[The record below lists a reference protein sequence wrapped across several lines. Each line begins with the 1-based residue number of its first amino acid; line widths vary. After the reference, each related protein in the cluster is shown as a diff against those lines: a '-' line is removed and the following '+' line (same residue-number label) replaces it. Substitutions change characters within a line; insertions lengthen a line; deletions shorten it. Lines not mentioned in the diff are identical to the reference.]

1 MRRRALPLAC
11 LASLLALAVSAS
23 GAAPASAGATSCAWH
38 PLLSGA
44 PSRSLLALFAILRRP
59 ARAGDAPANL
69 VAEFSRPINRQMGR
83 EVYVRYMRYAR
94 TVDGVAY
101 YLVPVTFRCGVFAR
115 HGDGLSLES
124 ARGGGGGED
133 AAEIESGGMWGSESG
148 GTGAD
153 PGRTTFQGVLPDGVA
168 SVTLHYPAGKL
179 GGFSHRSG
187 PAITVTAPVVNN
199 VVFVTVER
207 AGEQAMRSVTTTW
220 RAANGSIV
228 KVIHS
233 GL

>member
-1 MRRRALPLAC
+1 LD
-11 LASLLALAVSAS
+11 
-23 GAAPASAGATSCAWH
+23 
-38 PLLSGA
+38 
-44 PSRSLLALFAILRRP
+44 LFAILRRP
-59 ARAGDAPANL
+59 ARCGDAPANL
-69 VAEFSRPINRQMGR
+69 VAEFSRPINREIGR

-101 YLVPVTFRCGVFAR
+101 YLVPVTFRCGVLAR
-115 HGDGLSLES
+115 RGDGMEL
-124 ARGGGGGED
+124 ATAGGWGGGLD
-133 AAEIESGGMWGSESG
+133 AAEIESAGNWGSESG

-153 PGRTTFQGVLPDGVA
+153 PGRTTFTGVLPDGVA

-199 VVFVTVER
+199 VVVVTVER
-207 AGEQAMRSVTTTW
+207 AGGQATHSVTTTW
-220 RAANGSIV
+220 RAANGSVV
-228 KVIHS
+228 KVIHG